1 VVWTAAFAGPRHRF
15 WRRMTLGV
23 GSLGIYALVARPA
36 LRGERPR
43 WRDLSLGTGS
53 AGILYALFRLGDRIA
68 RRVMPE
74 GDREIEQIYDLR
86 TRASRVAIAVALA
99 GVIGPG
105 EELFWRGL
113 VQHGLQARV
122 GRVGAA
128 LLASGLYGGVH
139 LVSRNLTLTAA
150 AGIAGLFWSLM
161 YAAEQRLP
169 PLVLSHV
176 AWDIWIFLVAPTSVS
191 ERART

>member
-1 VVWTAAFAGPRHRF
+1 
-15 WRRMTLGV
+15 M
-23 GSLGIYALVARPA
+23 
-36 LRGERPR
+36 
-43 WRDLSLGTGS
+43 
-53 AGILYALFRLGDRIA
+53 LYALFRLGDRIA

-86 TRASRVAIAVALA
+86 TRASRAAIAVALA
-99 GVIGPG
+99 GVIGPS

-113 VQHGLQARV
+113 VQHGLQVRI

-150 AGIAGLFWSLM
+150 AGVAGLFWSLL
-161 YAAEQRLP
+161 YAVEQRLP
-169 PLVLSHV
+169 ALVLSHV
-176 AWDIWIFLVAPTSVS
+176 AWDIWIFLVAPTSTAS
-191 ERART
+191 ARRAGT

>member
-1 VVWTAAFAGPRHRF
+1 
-15 WRRMTLGV
+15 
-23 GSLGIYALVARPA
+23 
-36 LRGERPR
+36 
-43 WRDLSLGTGS
+43 
-53 AGILYALFRLGDRIA
+53 
-68 RRVMPE
+68 MPE
-74 GDREIEQIYDLR
+74 GSREIEQIYDLR
-86 TRASRVAIAVALA
+86 TRACRVAIAAALA
-99 GVIGPG
+99 GVIGPS

-150 AGIAGLFWSLM
+150 AAVAGLFWSLL

-169 PLVLSHV
+169 ALVLSHV
-176 AWDIWIFLVAPTSVS
+176 AWDIWIFLVAPTSTS
-191 ERART
+191 ERARPLTVRNQAS

>member
-1 VVWTAAFAGPRHRF
+1 
-15 WRRMTLGV
+15 M
-23 GSLGIYALVARPA
+23 
-36 LRGERPR
+36 
-43 WRDLSLGTGS
+43 
-53 AGILYALFRLGDRIA
+53 LYALFWVGDRIA

-74 GDREIEQIYDLR
+74 GDREIEQIYNLR
-86 TRASRVAIAVALA
+86 TRASRVAIAAALA

-128 LLASGLYGGVH
+128 LLASGLYGSVH

-150 AGIAGLFWSLM
+150 AGMAGLFWSLL

-169 PLVLSHV
+169 ALVLSHV
-176 AWDIWIFLVAPTSVS
+176 AWDFWIFLVAPTSAN
-191 ERART
+191 ERASA